1 MKKIN
6 RLIAKDDFEKN
17 KSAHGNGNEHI
28 EEVMKQK
35 GIKLRSLIIE
45 DLSGEELNKIN
56 EIKSNIE
63 ALPSKTYRQFGTKMI
78 LWDSMRRLLNPD
90 TKDHQSKRW
99 IDDQVINFYFKIE
112 LAEMDQ
118 KRCQAEPG

>member
-1 MKKIN
+1 LKKIN